1 MIGIYKFTNKI
12 NGKHYI
18 GQSKNIMQRK
28 QKHYNTSQNTD
39 SKDYFCSFH
48 CAIRKYGFDNFSFE
62 VLEECSVNELNEKEC
77 YYIQKYNSIVP
88 NGYNMTLGGSS
99 SHSIKLN
106 IEQLQEIDQLLIHSQ
121 LTNQEIANLFQVH
134 ENMISGINT
143 GLYWKRDNIDY
154 PIRKHFSLPT
164 HCKECGQPIS
174 SSPQGLCFSCAT
186 KKRRV
191 VSRPEPRQLVKE
203 IIQDGFSAVGKKYG
217 VSDNAIRKWCK
228 AYDLPTKKQEL
239 KEWYNRNL

>member
-1 MIGIYKFTNKI
+1 MYYIYKFTNKK

-18 GQSKNIMQRK
+18 GQTNNL
-28 QKHYNTSQNTD
+28 QKRYNGHKSESFNPKA
-39 SKDYFCSFH
+39 SGYWLPFH

-143 GLYWKRDNIDY
+143 GLY
-154 PIRKHFSLPT
+154 
-164 HCKECGQPIS
+164 
-174 SSPQGLCFSCAT
+174 
-186 KKRRV
+186 
-191 VSRPEPRQLVKE
+191 
-203 IIQDGFSAVGKKYG
+203 
-217 VSDNAIRKWCK
+217 
-228 AYDLPTKKQEL
+228 
-239 KEWYNRNL
+239 